1 MQAYQFSMSKILDW
15 REDLEEVA
23 QKDVKSVEVKL
34 MNERQLLETLLR
46 DSRKIKSDNLF
57 KSDIDSVKRHSLYKD
72 LLDDKIIQQKNRIHQ
87 VEIELEAVR
96 EKLKS
101 ANKDKRMMIKLEEKE
116 RLVHTEA
123 EKKEEQKQLDE
134 ISTLQFGRNL
144 ALNPNLS
151 I

>member
-15 REDLEEVA
+15 REDLEEAA

-34 MNERQLLETLLR
+34 MKEQQQLEALLR

-57 KSDIDSVKRHSLYKD
+57 KTDIDSVKRHSLYKD

>member
-15 REDLEEVA
+15 REDLEEAA
-23 QKDVKSVEVKL
+23 QKDVKTVEVKL
-34 MNERQLLETLLR
+34 MKEQQQLEALLR

-57 KSDIDSVKRHSLYKD
+57 KPDIDSVKRHSLYKD

-101 ANKDKRMMIKLEEKE
+101 ANKDKRMMVKLEERE
-116 RLVHTEA
+116 RLVHNET

-134 ISTLQFGRNL
+134 ISTLQFSRNL